1 MRNRLIG
8 AKGKDKNK
16 TGNVGNVN
24 ANMQTILKRQTFYT
38 GNVGNVNANMLN

>member
-24 ANMQTILKRQTFYT
+24 ANMQTRVEREALDS
-38 GNVGNVNANMLN
+38 L